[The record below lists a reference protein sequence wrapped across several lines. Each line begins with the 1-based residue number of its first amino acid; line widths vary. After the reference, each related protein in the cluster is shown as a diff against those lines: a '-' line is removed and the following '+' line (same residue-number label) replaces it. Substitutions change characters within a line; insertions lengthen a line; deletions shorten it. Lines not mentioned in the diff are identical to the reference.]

1 MAPLVSILIPAF
13 NAGSTIRDTLQS
25 AIRQTWR
32 RKEIIVVNDGSRD
45 ETGAIAEAF
54 APEGVRVVTQS
65 NRGAAAARNEAFALS
80 SGDYIQ
86 WLDADDLLAP
96 DKIAQQVLA
105 LGRCSGRTVL
115 SCSWG
120 RFWHR
125 PSRAQFT
132 PTGLWCDLA
141 PLEWL
146 LRKLEENAFMP
157 NAAWL
162 VSRRLIEAAGPWDTR
177 LSADDDGEYFSR
189 VLLAS
194 DQACFVPAAKV
205 LYRMS
210 GSSSLSRIGDSPAKM
225 ESQFRSIR
233 LHIEYLRSLQD
244 SVRVRRACLQ
254 CLQNWLIAFYPER
267 PDLVSAA
274 AELARD
280 LGGELRDPQFSW
292 KYGWLA
298 ATCGPRA
305 AKRSQAILRSLHSS
319 LSASWD
325 RAMHAFERS
334 DDGAQNRRS
343 A

>member
-1 MAPLVSILIPAF
+1 MTPLVSILIPAF
-13 NAGSTIRDTLQS
+13 NAGSTVRDSLRS
-25 AIRQTWR
+25 AIGQTWR
-32 RKEIIVVNDGSRD
+32 RKEIIVVNDGSHD
-45 ETGAIAEAF
+45 DTGATAEEF
-54 APEGVRVVTQS
+54 APEGVRVVTQP
-65 NRGAAAARNEAFALS
+65 NRGAAAARNAAFSLS

-96 DKIAQQVLA
+96 DKIEQQMLA
-105 LGRCSGRTVL
+105 LDRCSDRAVL

-162 VSRRLIEAAGPWDTR
+162 VSRPLIEAAGPWDTR

-194 DQACFVPAAKV
+194 DRACFVPTARV

-210 GSSSLSRIGDSPAKM
+210 GSSSLSRIGDSAAKM

-233 LHIEYLRSLQD
+233 LHIDYLRSVQD
-244 SVRVRRACLQ
+244 SVRVRRACLY
-254 CLQNWLIAFYPER
+254 CLQNWLITFYPER

-274 AELARD
+274 AGLARE
-280 LGGELRDPQFSW
+280 LGGELCHPRFSW

-305 AKRSQAILRSLHSS
+305 AKRSQVILRSVRSS

-325 RAMHAFERS
+325 KAMHELEQTMTGR
-334 DDGAQNRRS
+334 GNRPF